1 MKTFGSLLMKTFEKT
16 MRQVAI
22 ESFCLLLFIQLICSP
37 ELFYIRDIDDYIVNY
52 IMNERY

>member
-16 MRQVAI
+16 MSQVAI
-22 ESFCLLLFIQLICSP
+22 ESFCLLLFIQLICSL